1 MTALLARPWSW
12 VLLAAVVATSLA
24 VGSVHAAPETR
35 AARISYLES
44 VIKCPVCDNISIA
57 QSDAQQA
64 QDLRARVVQLV
75 DAGSSDQAVERYVV
89 AQFGTDELLRP
100 TSPVIWLLP
109 IVGGA
114 LAVAGLFVAL
124 LRRRRMDASS
134 VIVAADEALVA
145 AARSA
150 SPGAASPGAAS

>member
-24 VGSVHAAPETR
+24 VGSVHATPATR

-44 VIKCPVCDNISIA
+44 IIKCPVCDNISIA
-57 QSDAQQA
+57 QSDSQQA

-75 DAGSSDQAVERYVV
+75 DAGRSDQAIERYVV
-89 AQFGTDELLRP
+89 AQLGTDELLRP

-114 LAVAGLFVAL
+114 LAVAGLVAAL
-124 LRRRRMDASS
+124 LRRRRIGAPP
-134 VIVAADEALVA
+134 VVVAADEALVA

-150 SPGAASPGAAS
+150 PPGAAP

>member
-24 VGSVHAAPETR
+24 VGSVHATPATR

-44 VIKCPVCDNISIA
+44 IIKCPVCDNISIA
-57 QSDAQQA
+57 QSDSQQA

-75 DAGSSDQAVERYVV
+75 DAGSSDRAIERYVV
-89 AQFGTDELLRP
+89 AQLGTDELLRP

-114 LAVAGLFVAL
+114 LAVAGLVAAL
-124 LRRRRMDASS
+124 LRRRRIGVPPAA
-134 VIVAADEALVA
+134 VAAYEALVA

-150 SPGAASPGAAS
+150 PPGAAP